1 MTGKTI
7 EDVAPPSFAAHIKS
21 IRDSEASCLVLVTA
35 NRCSRC
41 SEVHEY
47 LISSIGSGRLKLDLY
62 VFEVNRA
69 EDLRKIPIKLNAVPT
84 LICFRL
90 GELAAAWEY
99 NGQQSQ
105 DLDAIADE
113 VEEIISE
120 REFVPEQNCH
130 WADEVESPASDGTK
144 FDINFKYLA
153 NKKLRDKRLL
163 ACTQCEFHRTHFG
176 GSWCSI
182 CKCNIELKSW
192 LRNAACP
199 IGPVWQE

>member
-1 MTGKTI
+1 MSGKTI
-7 EDVAPPSFAAHIKS
+7 EEVAPPSFAAHIKS

-47 LISSIGSGRLKLDLY
+47 LISSIRSGRLKLDLY

-69 EDLRKIPIKLNAVPT
+69 EDLRRIPIKLNAVPT
-84 LICFRL
+84 VICFRL

-99 NGQQSQ
+99 DGQQSQ
-105 DLDAIADE
+105 DLDAIAHE

-120 REFVPEQNCH
+120 RSFVSGKNSDL
-130 WADEVESPASDGTK
+130 ADKVESRALDVTK
-144 FDINFKYLA
+144 LDFNFKYLA
-153 NKKLRDKRLL
+153 NKQLRDKRLL
-163 ACTQCEFHRTHFG
+163 ACSQCEFHRTHFG

-199 IGPVWQE
+199 IGPVWQ